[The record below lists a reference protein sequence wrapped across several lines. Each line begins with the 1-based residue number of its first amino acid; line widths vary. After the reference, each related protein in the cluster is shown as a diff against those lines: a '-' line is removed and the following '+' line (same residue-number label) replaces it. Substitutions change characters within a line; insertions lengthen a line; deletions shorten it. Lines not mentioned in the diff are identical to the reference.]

1 MRKLTVVD
9 FFCGAGGFSE
19 GFRQAG
25 CSIVL
30 GMDIWKPAINTFQY
44 NFPKS
49 QVLLKDVGKLSEQD
63 INQLIPNADII
74 IGSPPCQ
81 LFSTSNN
88 SGKVNKTKGIHLF
101 KSFLKIIVLKRDT
114 GNLKA
119 WFMENVP
126 NSINFLKKKYSYFEL
141 GLSNFAKKNKLNP
154 KSIAIELNQDK
165 IKIFSAVQFG
175 VAQNRKRAFVGEIIK
190 TNCFPKIDIFFTGEQ
205 KTLRDVFRGIPAPNH
220 SSKKNKKV
228 RDPNYRNLSINT
240 SQITDH
246 FYDTGIYEMQW
257 RDCFLKK
264 NNHAYMGVVQFP
276 ENLDKPSRT
285 VTTGT
290 GYSREALIYKSE
302 IKRKGDGEYRE
313 PTIRELSI
321 IMSFPLT
328 YQFIGLESQKRTLVG
343 NAVCPK
349 VSYGLAL
356 SMFKILKKKADT
368 PKFIIHKCKNNLL
381 FKEKKFDKP
390 PKRMKNSKCRRHL
403 FKKDGLS
410 INLSNFNIEQ
420 SGSVD
425 GKWFF
430 QVLSSY
436 SAKKIIRFN
445 KKRLSVLEKTLKS
458 FSSYYNFKKDFQ
470 KLYKNIPTAK
480 DLQILY
486 ENNDFRDQSMNP
498 DKLIKKLETII
509 SNYVED
515 NDYYPCSRL
524 YFIPKKK
531 VLKRQLYSMYGLYC
545 IEKAIN
551 KKHTEL
557 DYTLKVR

>member
-1 MRKLTVVD
+1 MKKLTVVD

-30 GMDIWKPAINTFQY
+30 GVDIWKPAISTFQY

-49 QVLLKDVGKLSEQD
+49 QVLLKDVGRFSEQD
-63 INQLIPNADII
+63 IHQLIPNADII

-88 SGKVNKTKGIHLF
+88 CGKVNKTQGIHLF

-126 NSINFLKKKYSYFEL
+126 NSVKFLKQRYSYFEL
-141 GLSNFAKKNKLNP
+141 GLSKFAKKNNLNP

-165 IKIFSAVQFG
+165 IKIFSAIQFG
-175 VAQNRKRAFVGEIIK
+175 VAQNRKRAFIGEIVK
-190 TNCFPKIDIFFTGEQ
+190 TNCFPKIDDFFNTEQ
-205 KTLRDVFRGIPAPNH
+205 KTLRDVFRNIPAPNH
-220 SSKKNKKV
+220 GKKNTKV
-228 RDPNYRNLSINT
+228 KDPNYKSLSI
-240 SQITDH
+240 SACQITDH

-257 RDCFLKK
+257 RDCLLKK

-290 GYSREALIYKSE
+290 GYSREALIYRSE

-313 PTIRELSI
+313 PTVRELSV
-321 IMSFPLT
+321 IMSFPLI

-349 VSYGLAL
+349 VSYRLAVSVL
-356 SMFKILKKKADT
+356 KILKKKVDT
-368 PKFIIHKCKNNLL
+368 PKFIIHNCKNKLV

-403 FKKDGLS
+403 FKKDGFS

-420 SGSVD
+420 SGPVN

-430 QVLSSY
+430 RVLSSY
-436 SAKKIIRFN
+436 SVKKIIRFN
-445 KKRLSVLEKTLKS
+445 KKRLSVLEKELRS
-458 FSSYYNFKKDFQ
+458 FSSYSDFKKDFK

-480 DLQILY
+480 TLQNLY
-486 ENNDFRDQSMNP
+486 ENNNFRDQSMNP
-498 DKLIKKLETII
+498 DKLIKNLEKII
-509 SNYVED
+509 SNYAEA
-515 NDYYPCSRL
+515 NDYHLCSRL
-524 YFIPKKK
+524 YFIPKNKI
-531 VLKRQLYSMYGLYC
+531 LKRQLYSMYGLYC
-545 IEKAIN
+545 MEKAIN
-551 KKHTEL
+551 KKHAEL
-557 DYTLKVR
+557 NYTLKVG